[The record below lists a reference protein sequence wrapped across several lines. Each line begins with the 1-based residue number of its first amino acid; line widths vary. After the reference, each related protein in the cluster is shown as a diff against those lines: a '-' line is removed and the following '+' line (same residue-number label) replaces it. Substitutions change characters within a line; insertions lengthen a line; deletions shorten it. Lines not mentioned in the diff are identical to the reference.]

1 MAIESRNPAT
11 GEQIASFEP
20 LDAAAVEHKLAS
32 AVTAYRAWRKTPI
45 AERTRLL
52 RAAADILEAEAD
64 AFGRLMT
71 LEMGKLAKPAREE
84 VLKAARGCRYYA
96 EHAAAF
102 LAEEDIPTEA
112 TRSYIRYEPMG
123 PVFAIMPWN
132 FPFWQVF
139 RFAAPALMAGNVA
152 LLKHA
157 PNVPQCALAIED
169 VFKRAGFPAGVFQ
182 TLLIEVEQVPAILD
196 DPRVRAVTLTG
207 SDRAGRDVASRAGR
221 ALKKSVLELG
231 GSDPFVVTANA
242 DLELA
247 VATAVKSR
255 LFNSGQ
261 SCIAAK
267 RFIVIESVAVEF
279 LRRFT
284 EAMNAVKVGDPLD
297 PSTELGPLARADL
310 VAMLTA
316 QVNDAVA
323 HGAHLLT
330 GGAPLDGPGCFY
342 PATVLADVPESAR
355 AYREELFGPVATVFR
370 VKDLD
375 AAIALANDTP
385 YGLGA
390 TVFTNDAA
398 ERDRL
403 VAELEAGLVFVNA
416 MVASDPRV
424 PFGGV
429 KQSGYGRE
437 LGPQGIRE
445 FTNIKTVWAVA
456 GAGAATPIPDATRGR
471 TRRRRVLL

>member
-11 GEQIASFEP
+11 GEQLASFAP
-20 LDAAAVEHKLAS
+20 LDAAALETRLAR
-32 AVTAYRAWRKTPI
+32 AVTAYHAWKKTTI
-45 AERTRLL
+45 AERARLL
-52 RAAADILEAEAD
+52 RAAADVLEAEAD

-84 VLKAARGCRYYA
+84 VLKAARGCRFYA
-96 EHAAAF
+96 DHAAAF

-123 PVFAIMPWN
+123 PIFAIMPWN

-157 PNVPQCALAIED
+157 PNVPQCALAIEQ
-169 VFKRAGFPAGVFQ
+169 VFTRAGYPEGVFQ
-182 TLLIEVEQVPAILD
+182 SLLIEVEQVPAILD
-196 DPRVRAVTLTG
+196 DPRVQAVTLTG
-207 SDRAGRDVASRAGR
+207 SNRAGSDVASRAGR

-231 GSDPFVVTANA
+231 GSDPFIVTAKA
-242 DLELA
+242 DLTQA

-267 RFIVIESVAVEF
+267 RFIVIDSVADEF

-284 EAMNAVKVGDPLD
+284 EAMGSVKVGDPLD

-310 VAMLTA
+310 VETLTA

-323 HGAHLLT
+323 HGARLLT
-330 GGAPLDGPGCFY
+330 GGAPIDRPGCYY

-403 VAELEAGLVFVNA
+403 VAELEAGQVFVNA

-445 FTNIKTVWAVA
+445 FTNIKTVWAVSTETSRA
-456 GAGAATPIPDATRGR
+456 R
-471 TRRRRVLL
+471 

>member
-11 GEQIASFEP
+11 GEQLASFDP
-20 LDAAAVEHKLAS
+20 LDASAVEQRIAAAVMAF
-32 AVTAYRAWRKTPI
+32 RAWKQTPL
-45 AERTRLL
+45 AERARLL
-52 RAAADILEAEAD
+52 RAAADVLEADAD
-64 AFGRLMT
+64 AFGHLMT
-71 LEMGKLAKPAREE
+71 LEMGKLPKPAREE

-96 EHAAAF
+96 DHGAAF

-112 TRSYIRYEPMG
+112 TRSYIRYEPVG
-123 PVFAIMPWN
+123 TIFAIMPWN

-157 PNVPQCALAIED
+157 PNVPQCALAIEA
-169 VFKRAGFPAGVFQ
+169 VFTRAGFPPGVFQ
-182 TLLIEVEQVPAILD
+182 ALLIEVEQVPAILED
-196 DPRVRAVTLTG
+196 SRVKAVTLTG
-207 SDRAGRDVASRAGR
+207 SDRAGRDVASRAGH
-221 ALKKSVLELG
+221 ALKKTVLELG
-231 GSDPFVVTANA
+231 GSDPFVVTPSA
-242 DLELA
+242 DLALA

-267 RFIVIESVAVEF
+267 RFIIVDAIADEF
-279 LRRFT
+279 LRKFA
-284 EAMNAVKVGDPLD
+284 EAMGAVKVGDPLD
-297 PSTELGPLARADL
+297 PATELGPLARADL
-310 VAMLTA
+310 VQALTS
-316 QVNDAVA
+316 QVNDAVSK
-323 HGAHLLT
+323 GARALT
-330 GGAPLDGPGCFY
+330 GGKPIDGPGCYY
-342 PATVLADVPESAR
+342 PATVLVDVPESAR

-370 VKDLD
+370 VKDVD
-375 AAIALANDTP
+375 EAIALANDTP

-390 TVFTNDAA
+390 TVFTNDPA

-403 VAELEAGLVFVNA
+403 VAALDAGLVFVNA

-424 PFGGV
+424 PFGGT

-445 FTNIKTVWAVA
+445 FTNIKTVWTVS
-456 GAGAATPIPDATRGR
+456 AAK
-471 TRRRRVLL
+471 